1 MFLEQLG
8 KSNGQ
13 INFFFGFHLSISK
26 TFVGGGPRINIKGQ
40 DLKFCVNLYTNI
52 YFFHKLRGAMPPPP
66 PSPMIGPSL
75 FPLPSKQATR
85 FQGS

>member
-52 YFFHKLRGAMPPPP
+52 YIFHKLRGAMPPPP
-66 PSPMIGPSL
+66 SPSPMIGPS
-75 FPLPSKQATR
+75 
-85 FQGS
+85 

>member
-52 YFFHKLRGAMPPPP
+52 YFFKNLG
-66 PSPMIGPSL
+66 GPHDRSVTVNH
-75 FPLPSKQATR
+75 PLNKIHRLASECSNTI
-85 FQGS
+85 

>member
-52 YFFHKLRGAMPPPP
+52 YFSQIEGGHAPPPP
-66 PSPMIGPSL
+66 QPYDRSFIVPPSIQTGH
-75 FPLPSKQATR
+75 
-85 FQGS
+85 

>member
-26 TFVGGGPRINIKGQ
+26 TFVGGGAKNK
-40 DLKFCVNLYTNI
+40 Y
-52 YFFHKLRGAMPPPP
+52 
-66 PSPMIGPSL
+66 
-75 FPLPSKQATR
+75 
-85 FQGS
+85 